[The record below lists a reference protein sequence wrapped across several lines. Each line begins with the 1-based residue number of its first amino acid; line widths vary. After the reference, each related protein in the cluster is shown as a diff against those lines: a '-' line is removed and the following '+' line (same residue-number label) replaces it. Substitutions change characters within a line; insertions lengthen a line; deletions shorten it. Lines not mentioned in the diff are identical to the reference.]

1 MNFVFLHP
9 SPLPPITFLMIRPL
23 PTCGAFHKGVTKTL
37 WFYTC
42 YMYLFSVLIGL
53 LNFLVPLSNNLG
65 FDDDDD
71 DNDRVVCKD
80 NRPVTS
86 HKQFKL
92 VFKMLNEDRI
102 RLIDDRLILNCLWL
116 AVAHSHRIE
125 SLFNKLHCVWLALR
139 PLLLCSLDED
149 IGRRHKWCKGNT
161 QAGEHFSW

>member
-1 MNFVFLHP
+1 M
-9 SPLPPITFLMIRPL
+9 
-23 PTCGAFHKGVTKTL
+23 TKTL

-42 YMYLFSVLIGL
+42 YLYLFSVLIGL

-102 RLIDDRLILNCLWL
+102 RLIDDRLILNCL
-116 AVAHSHRIE
+116 
-125 SLFNKLHCVWLALR
+125 
-139 PLLLCSLDED
+139 
-149 IGRRHKWCKGNT
+149 
-161 QAGEHFSW
+161 